1 MSAAPETL
9 RSAPRR
15 RVDASNN
22 RALLLDAAEQV
33 FLTEGT
39 SAPLDLIAS
48 RAGVGR
54 ATLFR
59 NFPDRL
65 TLMRALRDRA
75 LDRLQERAQALR
87 DDPNAF
93 LELLRYC
100 AQRIALSAPL
110 VEYFRS
116 MDPQQDDQRAA
127 AARYVRIFSG
137 PMRRCVKA
145 GLCRP
150 DLQPTD
156 ILLLSALLKARAIHL
171 AQKRKKLAARSWVL
185 MLAAAGIED
194 THGV

>member
-1 MSAAPETL
+1 M
-9 RSAPRR
+9 
-15 RVDASNN
+15 
-22 RALLLDAAEQV
+22 LDAAEQV

-39 SAPLDLIAS
+39 FAPLDLIAS

-65 TLMRALRDRA
+65 TLMKALGDRA
-75 LDRLQERAQALR
+75 LERLQQQARALS
-87 DDPNAF
+87 DHPNAF

-110 VEYFRS
+110 VEYFKS
-116 MDPQQDDQRAA
+116 MDPRQDDHRAA
-127 AARYVRIFSG
+127 AAGYVRIFSG

-156 ILLLSALLKARAIHL
+156 ILLLSSLLKARAIHL
-171 AQKRKKLAARSWVL
+171 AQKRRKLAE
-185 MLAAAGIED
+185 LAVGN
-194 THGV
+194 

>member
-1 MSAAPETL
+1 LSA
-9 RSAPRR
+9 APRR

-39 SAPLDLIAS
+39 VAPLDLIAS

-59 NFPDRL
+59 NFPDRP

-75 LDRLQERAQALR
+75 LDRLQEQARALS
-87 DDPNAF
+87 DHPNAF

-100 AQRIALSAPL
+100 AQRIAVSAPL

-116 MDPQQDDQRAA
+116 MDPEHEDHRAA
-127 AARYVRIFSG
+127 AARYVKIFSG
-137 PMRRCVKA
+137 PLRRCVKA

-150 DLQPTD
+150 DLRPTD

-171 AQKRKKLAARSWVL
+171 AQKRRKLAARSWEL